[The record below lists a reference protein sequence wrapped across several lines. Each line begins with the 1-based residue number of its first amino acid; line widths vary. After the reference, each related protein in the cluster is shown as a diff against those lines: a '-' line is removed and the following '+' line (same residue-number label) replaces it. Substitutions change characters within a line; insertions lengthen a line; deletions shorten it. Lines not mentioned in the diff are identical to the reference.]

1 MPWRARGVRSVLL
14 RRRARRPQLKRD
26 PLGGSTAA
34 LNRGHMYPASR
45 GLRRRLAT
53 TLLITVLC
61 GSACQA
67 WRTERIAPDSLLTR
81 HATKLRVIRTDG
93 TQIVLEHPVLR
104 GDTLSGTRPR
114 WTGQD
119 EVRIPLTHVRQVATR
134 GFSAGRTIGL
144 GVGVAALAFGAFLIG
159 VVACDPGCH

>member
-1 MPWRARGVRSVLL
+1 MC
-14 RRRARRPQLKRD
+14 
-26 PLGGSTAA
+26 
-34 LNRGHMYPASR
+34 PASH
-45 GLRRRLAT
+45 GVRRRLAA

-67 WRTERIAPDSLLTR
+67 WRTERMSPESLLATR
-81 HATKLRVIRTDG
+81 HPTKLWVTRTDG
-93 TQIVLEHPVLR
+93 TQLVLEHPVLR

-119 EVRIPLTHVRQVATR
+119 EVRIPLTDVRQVATR

>member
-1 MPWRARGVRSVLL
+1 
-14 RRRARRPQLKRD
+14 
-26 PLGGSTAA
+26 
-34 LNRGHMYPASR
+34 MYPASHR
-45 GLRRRLAT
+45 VRRRLAAT
-53 TLLITVLC
+53 VLITVLC
-61 GSACQA
+61 GSACQT
-67 WRTERIAPDSLLTR
+67 WRTERIAPESLLTTG
-81 HATKLRVIRTDG
+81 HPTKLRVIRTDG

-119 EVRIPLTHVRQVATR
+119 EVRIPLTDVCQVASR
-134 GFSAGRTIGL
+134 GFSARRTIGL

>member
-1 MPWRARGVRSVLL
+1 MC
-14 RRRARRPQLKRD
+14 
-26 PLGGSTAA
+26 
-34 LNRGHMYPASR
+34 PASR
-45 GLRRRLAT
+45 GVRRRLAA

-67 WRTERIAPDSLLTR
+67 WRTERMAPESLLTR
-81 HATKLRVIRTDG
+81 HPTKLRVIRTDG

-104 GDTLSGTRPR
+104 GDTLLGTRPR

>member
-1 MPWRARGVRSVLL
+1 
-14 RRRARRPQLKRD
+14 
-26 PLGGSTAA
+26 
-34 LNRGHMYPASR
+34 MYPASR
-45 GLRRRLAT
+45 GVRRRLAT

-81 HATKLRVIRTDG
+81 HPTKLRVIRTDG

-119 EVRIPLTHVRQVATR
+119 EVRIPL
-134 GFSAGRTIGL
+134 STIGL

>member
-1 MPWRARGVRSVLL
+1 MCPASHGVRHRVAVVLL
-14 RRRARRPQLKRD
+14 M
-26 PLGGSTAA
+26 T
-34 LNRGHMYPASR
+34 M
-45 GLRRRLAT
+45 
-53 TLLITVLC
+53 LC

-67 WRTERIAPDSLLTR
+67 WRTERIAPESLLTR
-81 HATKLRVIRTDG
+81 HPTKLRVIRTDG